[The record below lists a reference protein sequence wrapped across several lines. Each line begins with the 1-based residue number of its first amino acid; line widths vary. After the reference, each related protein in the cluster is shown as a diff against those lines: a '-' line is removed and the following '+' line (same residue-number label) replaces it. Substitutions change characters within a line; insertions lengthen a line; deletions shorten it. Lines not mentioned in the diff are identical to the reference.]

1 MKLRVPFD
9 PDYVAL
15 LGKAILS
22 VRLLRVDNNLP
33 SIEKLDSGFLKTY
46 SRGERPVT
54 SGNVGQRFGDAI
66 RASCGLPPEDRK
78 ALDVCADE
86 FRELIPR
93 RNALVHAH
101 PITDTDGS
109 QILSYQ
115 TSPARSLPD
124 VKWDEVSI
132 KDFLIAADAAVG
144 RAASLYERISS
155 RS

>member
-15 LGKAILS
+15 LGKAIYLFAYYEWIIIYI
-22 VRLLRVDNNLP
+22 
-33 SIEKLDSGFLKTY
+33 IEKLDSGFLKTY
-46 SRGERPVT
+46 SRGERPLT